1 MTKLL
6 AGLVAAAF
14 AFGLSVA
21 PTLTYAEEDAME
33 EAEQGTMDA
42 GDESMSEE
50 SDAMEE
56 PQEEAVEEAEDSD
69 EAE

>member
-14 AFGLSVA
+14 AFGLSVT
-21 PTLTYAEEDAME
+21 PTLTFAEEDAME

-42 GDESMSEE
+42 GDETMSEF
-50 SDAMEE
+50 
-56 PQEEAVEEAEDSD
+56 
-69 EAE
+69 